1 MGRIGTNEKEL
12 RRVQALVRVKSKE
25 LKVLGAATLLGPLCR
40 IPRTGLSESGSLPA
54 RTLAGMPS
62 KAVRKSIALEAY

>member
-25 LKVLGAATLLGPLCR
+25 LKVVDAA
-40 IPRTGLSESGSLPA
+40 SLPW
-54 RTLAGMPS
+54 P
-62 KAVRKSIALEAY
+62 I